1 MEKRH
6 KWEIL
11 FNTHFKMNVVRYI
24 LIVLFGLLLTVI
36 GAVIYWIPFMFRHRV
51 LWYMLQRVEEDD
63 INKVFKLK
71 ANVKKWKLYL
81 HPYFW
86 MFCFTTGLTSNYS
99 GYYWYKRELK
109 KKWFPNVNLESVEL
123 DYYVTE
129 VKPTLINKLRY
140 FYICYCWQGLRNS
153 HWAFSEWFF
162 REGKYKENELVITK
176 SDAPYGLAELIMPE
190 LKWDEGNDGGRQIRY
205 FYEANGPSD
214 EWRTTHEGIK
224 IMHFTTY
231 RGNKRFYYGYC
242 KIKPLYK
249 IKRILAIEQLFGWNW
264 WNGIPVLHNK
274 YIFLKMDETALA
286 KYNKYIDLL
295 KEIKH

>member
-1 MEKRH
+1 MTKR
-6 KWEIL
+6 
-11 FNTHFKMNVVRYI
+11 
-24 LIVLFGLLLTVI
+24 VI
-36 GAVIYWIPFMFRHRV
+36 
-51 LWYMLQRVEEDD
+51 EDD
-63 INKVFKLK
+63 VNRVFVLK
-71 ANVKKWKLYL
+71 SGYKKWKLYL

-86 MFCFTTGLTSNYS
+86 MFCFTTGLTDNYA
-99 GYYWYKRELK
+99 GYEWYKRSLK
-109 KKWFPNVNLESVEL
+109 IKWFPEFINNNILKYKEL
-123 DYYVTE
+123 DSIYHTFSIKE
-129 VKPTLINKLRY
+129 KIQY
-140 FYICYCWQGLRNS
+140 FYLCYCWQGLRNS

-214 EWRTTHEGIK
+214 EWRTTHEGTK

-231 RGNKRFYYGYC
+231 KGNKRFYYGYC

-274 YIFLKMDETALA
+274 FIFIKMNELALS
-286 KYNKYIDLL
+286 KYNKYIEML
-295 KEIKH
+295 KEIK

>member
-1 MEKRH
+1 MNILLYISIQLAGIPLRILSAILYPIVFLFRH
-6 KWEIL
+6 K
-11 FNTHFKMNVVRYI
+11 
-24 LIVLFGLLLTVI
+24 VLSYMTK
-36 GAVIYWIPFMFRHRV
+36 RV
-51 LWYMLQRVEEDD
+51 QEDEDNRVFVMRKDY
-63 INKVFKLK
+63 
-71 ANVKKWKLYL
+71 KKWKLYF

-86 MFCFTTGLTSNYS
+86 MFCFTTGLTSMYS
-99 GYYWYKRELK
+99 GYSWYKKRLK
-109 KKWFPNVNLESVEL
+109 EKWFDTDSIEQYDISRIDI
-123 DYYVTE
+123 DYKYFD
-129 VKPTLINKLRY
+129 LSLKLKY
-140 FYICYCWQGLRNS
+140 FYICYCWQALRNS